1 MTASVRTLLLVAAVA
16 ATQTAVAQTVWT
28 GQSHPELLASNG
40 EPSIDAAVASTT
52 ANNSKADSDAHKP
65 VLPPPDSTSEQP
77 VAGETHANANTPAA
91 ADFGVV
97 QRAGHDPSELAV
109 GSVIRTRLDQFISSA
124 TTQPGSEFSAEIV
137 RDVVQDGKIIVPTGS
152 VMLGRVTK
160 VVENRRI
167 NGSSK
172 VRLRPD
178 EIILPDGSHL
188 MLHAQVIDTD
198 ASTNTRAD
206 GEGMITSRDNAKKYW
221 GITGATTT
229 TGLVG
234 GALIGGGVGAAVGA
248 AIGAGIGAS
257 HFMMAHPTA
266 ELPKRSVVIF
276 ELTEAMPILP
286 MKPEMVPN
294 ATSSTLV
301 MPAPPVAAPDA
312 PAPATDAAPQT
323 TASAQ

>member
-40 EPSIDAAVASTT
+40 EPSIDAAVASTAT
-52 ANNSKADSDAHKP
+52 TNKADSDAHKP

-77 VAGETHANANTPAA
+77 VAGETHTNANTPAA

-206 GEGMITSRDNAKKYW
+206 GEGMITSRDDAKKYW

>member
-1 MTASVRTLLLVAAVA
+1 
-16 ATQTAVAQTVWT
+16 
-28 GQSHPELLASNG
+28 
-40 EPSIDAAVASTT
+40 
-52 ANNSKADSDAHKP
+52 
-65 VLPPPDSTSEQP
+65 
-77 VAGETHANANTPAA
+77 
-91 ADFGVV
+91 
-97 QRAGHDPSELAV
+97 
-109 GSVIRTRLDQFISSA
+109 
-124 TTQPGSEFSAEIV
+124 
-137 RDVVQDGKIIVPTGS
+137 
-152 VMLGRVTK
+152 
-160 VVENRRI
+160 
-167 NGSSK
+167 
-172 VRLRPD
+172 
-178 EIILPDGSHL
+178 
-188 MLHAQVIDTD
+188 
-198 ASTNTRAD
+198 
-206 GEGMITSRDNAKKYW
+206 MITSRDDAKKYW